1 MKFAHIATLVTA
13 LSLPF
18 AAFAQDDAG
27 AATAESETPQLIVAI
42 SVDQLSADLFA
53 QHRQN
58 FTGGFAR
65 LLQGAV
71 FPSGYQAHA
80 ATETCPG
87 HSTILTGSHPGR
99 TGVVANRWYDMSVTR
114 EDTRVYCSEDPS
126 VQGSSSDDYTVS
138 TNFLLVPTLGDL
150 IQRVDAA
157 SQVVSV
163 AGKDRAAVMLG
174 GVEADHFFW
183 PGDAGFTT
191 FEGRERPD
199 ALRWINET
207 AIQAAVSSREPLPV
221 PQHCAPYNRAIPIG
235 DGHTVGTHL
244 FSRGPTTSGRE
255 ILASPEGDLLTLVL
269 AADLVAELELG
280 QRGTTDL
287 LAIGL
292 SATDYIGHAYGT
304 HGVEMCV
311 QLSALDAML
320 GDFFNRLDARNI
332 NYVVMLTSDHGGL
345 DLPERQTEQ
354 AAPRAAR
361 LLPGFETLDE
371 RLAAETGLEAPIL
384 RADSPFGDFY
394 VDRSVPEDRRAEVID
409 RAIAMI
415 SAHSQV
421 YHVFGRDEIMAQSV
435 TDAPPEHWTVLDRV
449 RASFH
454 PDRSGDFIVV
464 LQPRVTPIPEPVPGA
479 YVATHGSVWDY
490 DRRVPILFWW
500 PGAEHIEQP
509 LGVMTV
515 DILPTLASLIGLDI
529 SDVEIDGRC
538 LDLMPGVAETNCP

>member
-1 MKFAHIATLVTA
+1 MKFARIAALVTA

-18 AAFAQDDAG
+18 AAFAQG
-27 AATAESETPQLIVAI
+27 EESQESAESTAPRLVVAI
-42 SVDQLSADLFA
+42 AVDQLSADIFA

-65 LLQGAV
+65 MLQGAV

-87 HSTILTGSHPGR
+87 HSTILTGAHPGR
-99 TGVVANRWYDMSVTR
+99 TGVIANRWFDMGVAR
-114 EDTRVYCSEDPS
+114 EDVRVYCSEDPG
-126 VQGSSSDDYTVS
+126 VEGSSSSDYTVS
-138 TNFLLVPTLGDL
+138 TGNLLVPTLGDL
-150 IQRVDAA
+150 MQRVDEA

-163 AGKDRAAVMLG
+163 AGKDRSAVMLG
-174 GVEADHFFW
+174 GANADRMFW

-191 FEGRERPD
+191 FEGRDLPE
-199 ALRWINET
+199 AVTWIN
-207 AIQAAVSSREPLPV
+207 QAAGRAMASSRVPLPV
-221 PQHCAPYNRAIPIG
+221 PQQCAAYNRAIPVG
-235 DGHTVGTHL
+235 EDATVGTHV
-244 FSRGPTTSGRE
+244 FSRGPATSGRT
-255 ILASPEGDLLTLVL
+255 ILASPEGDLLTLNL
-269 AADLVAELELG
+269 AADLVSELG
-280 QRGTTDL
+280 LGQGETTDL

-292 SATDYIGHAYGT
+292 ASTDYIGHAYGT

-311 QLSALDAML
+311 QLMALDAML
-320 GDFFNRLDARNI
+320 GDFFARLDARGI
-332 NYVVMLTSDHGGL
+332 SYVAMLTADHGGL
-345 DLPERQTEQ
+345 DLPERQTGQ

-361 LLPGFETLDE
+361 LLPGFETLDA
-371 RLAAETGLEAPIL
+371 RLAEETGLEAPIL
-384 RADSPFGDFY
+384 RADGPFGDFY

-409 RAIAMI
+409 RAIALI
-415 SAHSQV
+415 SAHPQV
-421 YHVFGRDEIMAQSV
+421 YRVYGRDEIMAQPV

-449 RASFH
+449 RANFH

-464 LQPRVTPIPEPVPGA
+464 LQPRVTPIPQAIPGA

-500 PGAEHIEQP
+500 PGADHVEQP

-529 SDVEIDGRC
+529 SDIEIDGRC
-538 LDLMPGVAETNCP
+538 LDLMPDVAASNCP

>member
-1 MKFAHIATLVTA
+1 MKFARIATLVTA

-18 AAFAQDDAG
+18 AAFAQDTEE
-27 AATAESETPQLIVAI
+27 AASAESAAPQLIVAI
-42 SVDQLSADLFA
+42 AVDQLSADIFA

-87 HSTILTGSHPGR
+87 HSTILTGAHPGR
-99 TGVVANRWYDMSVTR
+99 AGVVANRWFDMSVAR
-114 EDTRVYCSEDPS
+114 EDTRIYCSEDPS
-126 VQGSSSDDYTVS
+126 VEGSSSDDYTVS
-138 TNFLLVPTLGDL
+138 TNHLLVPTLGDL
-150 IQRVDAA
+150 LQRVDAA

-174 GVEADHFFW
+174 GAEADHMFW

-191 FEGRERPD
+191 FEGRETPE
-199 ALRWINET
+199 ALARVNET
-207 AIQAAVSSREPLPV
+207 AMQAAVSSREPLPV

-235 DGHTVGTHL
+235 GDNTVGTHV
-244 FSRGPTTSGRE
+244 FSRGPTTSGRQ

-280 QRGTTDL
+280 QQGTTDL

-292 SATDYIGHAYGT
+292 SSTDYIGHAYGT

-311 QLSALDAML
+311 QLSALDTML
-320 GDFFNRLDARNI
+320 GDFFARLDARGI
-332 NYVVMLTSDHGGL
+332 DYVVMLTADHGGL
-345 DLPERQTEQ
+345 DLPERQTGQ

-371 RLAAETGLEAPIL
+371 RLAAETGLDAPIL

-409 RAIAMI
+409 RAIALI

-421 YHVFGRDEIMAQSV
+421 YRVYARDEIMAQSV
-435 TDAPPEHWTVLDRV
+435 TNAPPEHWTVLDRV
-449 RASFH
+449 RANYH

-464 LQPRVTPIPEPVPGA
+464 LQPRVTPIPQPFPGA

-500 PGAEHIEQP
+500 PGAEHVEQP

-515 DILPTLASLIGLDI
+515 DIMPTLASLIDLDI

-538 LDLMPGVAETNCP
+538 LDLMPDVAESNCP

>member
-1 MKFAHIATLVTA
+1 MRFARIAMLVTA

-18 AAFAQDDAG
+18 SAFAQETDG
-27 AATAESETPQLIVAI
+27 RQSAESGTPRLVVAI
-42 SVDQLSADLFA
+42 AIDQLSADIFA
-53 QHRQN
+53 QHRQY

-65 LLQGAV
+65 LLDGAV

-80 ATETCPG
+80 ITETCPG

-99 TGVVANRWYDMSVTR
+99 NGVIANRWFDMSVAR
-114 EDTRVYCSEDPS
+114 DDVRIYCSEDPD
-126 VQGSSSDDYTVS
+126 VEGSSSNDYTVS
-138 TNFLLVPTLGDL
+138 TRHLLVPTLGDL
-150 IQRVDAA
+150 LQRVSDA

-163 AGKDRAAVMLG
+163 AGKDRAAIMLG
-174 GVEADHFFW
+174 GARADHMFW

-191 FEGRERPD
+191 FEDRNTPD
-199 ALRWINET
+199 ALRSINET
-207 AIQAAVSSREPLPV
+207 AMQAAVSTRQALPV
-221 PQHCAPYNRAIPIG
+221 PEHCNAYNRAIPVG
-235 DGHTVGTHL
+235 EEETVGTHV
-244 FSRGPTTSGRE
+244 FARGPTTSGRD
-255 ILASPEGDLLTLVL
+255 ILTSPEGDLLTLVL
-269 AADLVAELELG
+269 AADLVSELG
-280 QRGTTDL
+280 LGQGETTDL

-311 QLSALDAML
+311 QLTALDAML
-320 GDFFNRLDARNI
+320 GDFFARLDARGI
-332 NYVVMLTSDHGGL
+332 SYIVMLTADHGGL
-345 DLPERQTEQ
+345 DLPERQNAQ
-354 AAPRAAR
+354 AAPRATR
-361 LLPGFETLDE
+361 LLPGFETLDD
-371 RLAAETGLEAPIL
+371 RLAEETGLETPIL

-409 RAIAMI
+409 RAIALI

-421 YHVFGRDEIMAQSV
+421 YRVFARDEIMAQTI

-449 RASFH
+449 RANYH

-464 LQPRVTPIPEPVPGA
+464 LQPRVTPIPQPFPGA

-500 PGAEHIEQP
+500 PGVEHVEQP

-515 DILPTLASLIGLDI
+515 DILPTLASMIDLDI
-529 SDVEIDGRC
+529 SGVEIDGRC
-538 LDLMPGVAETNCP
+538 LDLMPDVTESNCN

>member
-1 MKFAHIATLVTA
+1 MKFARIATLVTA

-18 AAFAQDDAG
+18 AAFAQDTEQEAS
-27 AATAESETPQLIVAI
+27 AESGAPQLIVAI
-42 SVDQLSADLFA
+42 AVDQLSADIFA

-87 HSTILTGSHPGR
+87 HSTILTGAHPGR
-99 TGVVANRWYDMSVTR
+99 AGVVANRWFDMSVAR
-114 EDTRVYCSEDPS
+114 EDTRIYCSEDPS
-126 VQGSSSDDYTVS
+126 VEGSSSDDYTVS
-138 TNFLLVPTLGDL
+138 TNHLLVPTLGDL
-150 IQRVDAA
+150 LQRMDAA
-157 SQVVSV
+157 SRVVSV
-163 AGKDRAAVMLG
+163 AGKDRAAAMLG
-174 GVEADHFFW
+174 GAEADHMFW

-191 FEGRERPD
+191 FEGRETPE
-199 ALRWINET
+199 ALARVNET
-207 AIQAAVSSREPLPV
+207 AMQAAVSSREPLPV

-235 DGHTVGTHL
+235 DDNTVGTHV
-244 FSRGPTTSGRE
+244 FSRGPTTDGRA

-269 AADLVAELELG
+269 AADLVSELELG
-280 QRGTTDL
+280 QQGTTDL

-292 SATDYIGHAYGT
+292 SSTDYIGHAYGT

-311 QLSALDAML
+311 QLSALDTML
-320 GDFFNRLDARNI
+320 GDFFARLDARGI
-332 NYVVMLTSDHGGL
+332 DYVVMLTADHGGL
-345 DLPERQTEQ
+345 DLPERQTGQ

-409 RAIAMI
+409 RAIALI

-421 YHVFGRDEIMAQSV
+421 YRVYARDEIMAQSV
-435 TDAPPEHWTVLDRV
+435 TNAPPEHWTVLDRV
-449 RASFH
+449 RANYH

-464 LQPRVTPIPEPVPGA
+464 LQPRVTPIPEPFPGA

-500 PGAEHIEQP
+500 PGAEHVEQP

-515 DILPTLASLIGLDI
+515 DIMPTLASLIDLDI

-538 LDLMPGVAETNCP
+538 LDLMPDVAESNCP

>member
-1 MKFAHIATLVTA
+1 MKFARIAALVTA

-18 AAFAQDDAG
+18 AAFAQDEQSAD
-27 AATAESETPQLIVAI
+27 TAESTPPRLVVAI
-42 SVDQLSADLFA
+42 AVDQLSADIFA

-65 LLQGAV
+65 LLRGAV

-87 HSTILTGSHPGR
+87 HATILTGAHPGR
-99 TGVVANRWYDMSVTR
+99 TGVIANRWFDMGVAR
-114 EDTRVYCSEDPS
+114 EDVRVYCSEDPG
-126 VQGSSSDDYTVS
+126 VEGSSSSDYTVS
-138 TNFLLVPTLGDL
+138 AGNLLVPTLGDL

-163 AGKDRAAVMLG
+163 AGKDRSAVMLG
-174 GVEADHFFW
+174 GANADHMFW

-191 FEGRERPD
+191 FDGRDVPE
-199 ALRWINET
+199 AVAWIN
-207 AIQAAVSSREPLPV
+207 QAAGRAMASSRVPLPV
-221 PQHCAPYNRAIPIG
+221 PAQCAAYNRAIPVG
-235 DGHTVGTHL
+235 EGATVGTHA
-244 FSRGPTTSGRE
+244 FSRGPAASGRA
-255 ILASPEGDLLTLVL
+255 ILASPEGDLLTLNL
-269 AADLVAELELG
+269 AADLVSELG
-280 QRGTTDL
+280 LGQGGTTDL

-292 SATDYIGHAYGT
+292 ASTDYIGHAYGT

-311 QLSALDAML
+311 QLMALDAML
-320 GDFFNRLDARNI
+320 GDFFARLDARGI
-332 NYVVMLTSDHGGL
+332 DYVAMLTADHGGL
-345 DLPERQTEQ
+345 DLPERQIGQ

-361 LLPGFETLDE
+361 LLPGFETLDA
-371 RLAAETGLEAPIL
+371 RLAEETGLEAPIL
-384 RADSPFGDFY
+384 RADGPFGDFY
-394 VDRSVPEDRRAEVID
+394 VDRSVSEDRRAEVID
-409 RAIAMI
+409 RAIALI
-415 SAHSQV
+415 SAHPQV
-421 YHVFGRDEIMAQSV
+421 YRVYGRDEIMAQPV

-449 RASFH
+449 RANFH

-464 LQPRVTPIPEPVPGA
+464 LQPRVTPIPQAMPGA

-500 PGAEHIEQP
+500 PGADHVEQP

-529 SDVEIDGRC
+529 SDIEIDGRC
-538 LDLMPGVAETNCP
+538 LDLMPDVAASNCP

>member
-1 MKFAHIATLVTA
+1 MKFARIATLVTA

-18 AAFAQDDAG
+18 AAFAQDG
-27 AATAESETPQLIVAI
+27 ESPGSGESGSPQLIVAI
-42 SVDQLSADLFA
+42 AVDQLSADIFA
-53 QHRQN
+53 QHREH
-58 FTGGFAR
+58 FDGGFAR
-65 LLQGAV
+65 LLDGVV

-87 HSTILTGSHPGR
+87 HATILTGAHPGR
-99 TGVVANRWYDMSVTR
+99 AGVVANRWFDMSVAR
-114 EDTRVYCSEDPS
+114 ADTRIYCSEDPN
-126 VQGSSSDDYTVS
+126 VEGSSSDEYTVS
-138 TNFLLVPTLGDL
+138 TAHLLVPTLGDL
-150 IQRVDAA
+150 LQQVNDA
-157 SQVVSV
+157 SRVVSV

-174 GVEADHFFW
+174 GAEADHMYW

-191 FEGRERPD
+191 FADRETPE
-199 ALRWINET
+199 ALMRVNET
-207 AIQAAVSSREPLPV
+207 AMQAAVSSREPLPV
-221 PQHCAPYNRAIPIG
+221 PQHCAAYNRAIPIG
-235 DGHTVGTHL
+235 GENTVGTHV
-244 FSRGPTTSGRE
+244 FSREPTTDGRA

-269 AADLVAELELG
+269 AADLVSELELG
-280 QRGTTDL
+280 QRGHTDL

-292 SATDYIGHAYGT
+292 SSTDYIGHAYGT

-311 QLSALDAML
+311 QLSALDTML
-320 GDFFNRLDARNI
+320 GDFFARLDARNI
-332 NYVVMLTSDHGGL
+332 DYVVMLTADHGGL
-345 DLPERQTEQ
+345 DLPERQTGQ

-361 LLPGFETLDE
+361 LLPGFDTLDE
-371 RLAAETGLEAPIL
+371 RLAAETGLEAPVL

-409 RAIAMI
+409 RAIALI
-415 SAHSQV
+415 SAHPQV
-421 YHVFGRDEIMAQSV
+421 YRVFARDEIMAQSV

-449 RASFH
+449 RANFH

-464 LQPRVTPIPEPVPGA
+464 LQPRVTPIPQPFPGA

-500 PGAEHIEQP
+500 PGVEQFEQP

-515 DILPTLASLIGLDI
+515 DIMPTLASLIGLDI

-538 LDLMPGVAETNCP
+538 LDLMPGVAESNCP

>member
-1 MKFAHIATLVTA
+1 MKFARIATLVTA

-18 AAFAQDDAG
+18 AAFAQSEE
-27 AATAESETPQLIVAI
+27 TVEPAESSPPRLVVAI
-42 SVDQLSADLFA
+42 AVDQLGADIFA

-65 LLQGAV
+65 MLQGAV

-87 HSTILTGSHPGR
+87 HSTILTGAHPGR
-99 TGVVANRWYDMSVTR
+99 SGVVANRWFDMGVAR
-114 EDTRVYCSEDPS
+114 DDVRIYCSEDPS
-126 VQGSSSDDYTVS
+126 IEGSSSDDYTVS
-138 TNFLLVPTLGDL
+138 TRSLLVPTLGDL
-150 IQRVDAA
+150 LQRANEA
-157 SQVVSV
+157 NRVVSV

-174 GVEADHFFW
+174 GPDADHMFW

-191 FEGRERPD
+191 FEGRERPE
-199 ALRWINET
+199 ALRAINE
-207 AIQAAVSSREPLPV
+207 AAMQAAVATRAALPV
-221 PQHCAPYNRAIPIG
+221 PQQCAAYNRAIAIG
-235 DGHTVGTHL
+235 EDATVGTHL
-244 FSRGPTTSGRE
+244 FARGPTTSGRD
-255 ILASPEGDLLTLVL
+255 ILTSPEGDLLTLAL
-269 AADLVAELELG
+269 AADLVSELELG
-280 QRGTTDL
+280 QRETTDL
-287 LAIGL
+287 IAIGL

-311 QLSALDAML
+311 QLMALDAML
-320 GDFFNRLDARNI
+320 GDFFDRLDARGI
-332 NYVVMLTSDHGGL
+332 PYVAMLTADHGGL

-354 AAPRAAR
+354 GAPRAAR

-371 RLAAETGLEAPIL
+371 RLAEETGLEAPIL

-415 SAHSQV
+415 SAHPQV
-421 YHVFGRDEIMAQSV
+421 YRVYGRDEILAQTV

-449 RASFH
+449 RANFH

-464 LQPRVTPIPEPVPGA
+464 LQPRVTPIPEPFPGA

-500 PGAEHIEQP
+500 PGASHVEQP

-515 DILPTLASLIGLDI
+515 DIMPTLASLIGLDI

-538 LDLMPGVAETNCP
+538 LDLLPDVNASNCP